1 MVWSIQECAAQDC
14 RAIGEG
20 LVAYNLRQV
29 PMTQREPFI
38 SINRKAVDG
47 GLHRGDLLLECGLC

>member
-38 SINRKAVDG
+38 SVK
-47 GLHRGDLLLECGLC
+47 